1 MGIKESLELLRQWRP
16 DFASPGRPP
25 LEPYYGFFVAALI
38 GWAAAD
44 LTLMAYRP
52 SMLPSEAPPVR
63 QQRPRPMNVTQLTDY
78 NVISSRN
85 IFNEDGKIAPA
96 LSAGPAEDSSDS
108 QTPVLSQLPLGLA
121 GTIVHFNPKL
131 SIATIEVRNRN
142 ETLSFRPDEEIEGV
156 ARIVRVERKRV
167 IFTNLSNR
175 RLEYIEIPEDVAFNF
190 DIKAPTG
197 DATNEL
203 VEKKGE
209 FEFAVK
215 RTDLDG
221 LTSNLSSLLQQARME
236 PRIGA
241 DGQIDGFC
249 FVSIQPNTPYEKLGF
264 RMGDCIKSV
273 NGETINSPGKAME
286 TYQLLKQSSFIQ
298 LGVERGG
305 RDEKF
310 NYSIQ

>member
-1 MGIKESLELLRQWRP
+1 MGTFDSLSSVKRWLP
-16 DFASPGRPP
+16 DFSSARPP
-25 LEPYYGFFVAALI
+25 LEKYYGFIVAAVI

-44 LTLMAYRP
+44 LTLLAYRP
-52 SMLPSEAPPVR
+52 DMLPSEAPPIR
-63 QQRPRPMNVTQLTDY
+63 QVRPRQPNIPLLSEY
-78 NVISSRN
+78 NIISERN
-85 IFNEDGKIAPA
+85 LFNEDGKIPPA
-96 LSAGPAEDSSDS
+96 LSAGPDEGSGNE

-142 ETLSFRPDEEIEGV
+142 VTLSYRPDEEIDGV
-156 ARIVRVERKRV
+156 ARIVRVERKKV
-167 IFTNLSNR
+167 IFTNLNNR

-190 DIKAPTG
+190 DIKAPRPQEGG
-197 DATNEL
+197 DVVQKN
-203 VEKKGE
+203 GE
-209 FEFAVK
+209 FEFSIK

-241 DGQIDGFC
+241 DGQVDGFC
-249 FVSIQPNTPYEKLGF
+249 FVSIQPATIYEKLGF
-264 RMGDCIKSV
+264 RMGDCIKAV
-273 NGETINSPGKAME
+273 NGEAVNSPGKAME
-286 TYQLLKQSSFIQ
+286 LYQMMKNSNFVQ